1 MMNALLWLGR
11 ISGLL
16 GTLLC
21 LVSVVFRLLGNYWLG
36 GFQVG
41 TLLQAGVAGLAFA
54 SFCLLLYLT
63 QRD

>member
-1 MMNALLWLGR
+1 MKALLWLGR
-11 ISGLL
+11 IIGAL

-21 LVSVVFRLLGNYWLG
+21 ALSVVLRLLGNYWLA

-41 TLLQAGVAGLAFA
+41 TLLQAGSAALVFGC
-54 SFCLLLYLT
+54 FCLLLHLT